1 MYLKIAV
8 SAALM
13 LALALPATA
22 SAKGPFVEPDDLPD
36 PRGLTMQGSGLSR
49 VERPKRLSE
58 RTIGRAV
65 DAARAAAQAKALRNA
80 RRRAR
85 ALARVAGLT
94 LGSVQAVADRV
105 LDSER
110 FGIPGRHCGRRGC
123 RVPPLAGASV
133 RVTFARSRPRR
144 SLPRRA
150 IVASGSAT
158 VPVHPRRRNSPSIRA
173 ALARAQLVAD
183 PLALRSAGRRAAGVA
198 WAADMRP
205 GALFALAEE
214 PRQPFA
220 ADIVT
225 NVYGGPGRFCSSPRR
240 GRRAR
245 AGRPHARSRVRRCY
259 IPEANSVLRVTLAAL
274 PYSRPSSATISS
286 SAAPNTSSRQRQRA
300 PSSISVR
307 PSAR

>member
-1 MYLKIAV
+1 VYLKIAV

-133 RVTFARSRPRR
+133 RVTFATLETSAVAPTG
-144 SLPRRA
+144 RA

-173 ALARAQLVAD
+173 ALARAQLVSD
-183 PLALRSAGRRAAGVA
+183 PLALRSAERRAAGVA
-198 WAADMRP
+198 RAADMRP

-220 ADIVT
+220 ADILT

-240 GRRAR
+240 GGRAR
-245 AGRPHARSRVRRCY
+245 ASRPHARSRVRRCY
-259 IPEANSVLRVTLAAL
+259 LPEANSVLRVTLAAL
-274 PYSRPSSATISS
+274 P
-286 SAAPNTSSRQRQRA
+286 
-300 PSSISVR
+300 
-307 PSAR
+307 